1 MDLKKITGGL
11 ILVIGVFAFTLNI
24 SNNNINIALIYLTV
38 SLIFWVLWGLILNV
52 FDIRIFSW
60 IISASGFIVAI
71 SVLLIYGIEEVSYPI
86 GAIIFHSGGFAS
98 ALGIGLF
105 SLFPILFLH
114 NIDNVKVKRKSKV
127 IHKITNKDP
136 DPKIISKEW
145 DIASDDDLQSGEF
158 EVG

>member
-1 MDLKKITGGL
+1 MDLKKITGVL
-11 ILVIGVFAFTLNI
+11 ILIIGVFAFTINI
-24 SNNNINIALIYLTV
+24 SNDNINIALIYLTG

-60 IISASGFIVAI
+60 IISAYGFIIAI

-98 ALGIGLF
+98 ALGIALF

-114 NIDNVKVKRKSKV
+114 NMDNANAKRKSKV
-127 IHKITNKDP
+127 IHEIKNKDQ
-136 DPKIISKEW
+136 DPEIISKEW

>member
-11 ILVIGVFAFTLNI
+11 ILVMGVFAFTYNI

-38 SLIFWVLWGLILNV
+38 SLIFWVLWGLILNI

-60 IISASGFIVAI
+60 VISASGFIVAI

-114 NIDNVKVKRKSKV
+114 NMENVNAKRKSKV
-127 IHKITNKDP
+127 IHEITNKDT
-136 DPKIISKEW
+136 DPEIVSKEW
-145 DIASDDDLQSGEF
+145 DIASDDDMQSGEF
-158 EVG
+158 EIG